1 MDCLQ
6 LIMKVIDGKYRK
18 IGNSKIKNAKHLK
31 KVAHNDELITN
42 LKSFTDTELNKKLK
56 QIIGEINV

>member
-1 MDCLQ
+1 
-6 LIMKVIDGKYRK
+6 MKMIDGKYRK